1 MVTILCIATYF
12 KGDAFLR
19 ECRRQ
24 GCRVVLLTSD
34 SLVGAAW
41 PRDAIDDIHSIHR
54 DASDADIRRR
64 VDTIALK
71 HAIDRIAALD
81 DFDVEMAAMLREH
94 LQVPGLGRTTASC
107 FRDKLAMRMKARS
120 LGIPVPEFSPVFNDR
135 AVEEWTH
142 RVPAPWVLKPRSSA
156 AAIGIKK
163 VADRDELWRALNAA
177 GDQRSNAVL
186 EQFVEGDVYHV
197 DSIVWGGTVA
207 FAIPFKYGRPPMEIA
222 HQGGLFITR
231 RLPDDSEEG
240 KALLAMNRTLQAGL
254 GLQRGVSHTEFIR
267 EAGGSGRSG
276 GSSGSGDSG
285 GLAAPK
291 PGGIGPGEG
300 GSGELVFLETSA
312 RVGGA
317 FIVDTIEAATGMNLW
332 EEWAKIEIAGERG
345 DYTVPA
351 HRGDF
356 AGIVLSL
363 ARQED
368 PDLSAYTDAEI
379 VTRLR
384 KSHHAGLIL
393 RSPDPV
399 RIDTLIAD
407 YTPRF
412 YRDFFATAPPPE
424 RPVE

>member
-1 MVTILCIATYF
+1 MLTILCIATYF

-34 SLVGAAW
+34 SLAGAEW
-41 PRDAIDDIHSIHR
+41 PRESIDDIQSIPR
-54 DASDADIRRR
+54 DASDAEIRRK
-64 VDTIALK
+64 VDAIALK
-71 HAIDRIAALD
+71 YPIDRIAALD
-81 DFDVEMAAMLREH
+81 DFDVEIGAMLREH
-94 LQVPGLGRTTASC
+94 LQVPGLERSTASR
-107 FRDKLAMRMKARS
+107 FRDKLAMRTKARA
-120 LGIPVPEFSPVFNDR
+120 LGIPVPEFSPVFNDQ
-135 AVEEWTH
+135 VLEEWTA
-142 RVPAPWVLKPRSSA
+142 RVPRPWVLKPRSSA

-186 EQFVEGDVYHV
+186 EQFVAGDVYHV
-197 DSIVWGGTVA
+197 DSIVWGGKVV
-207 FAIPFKYGRPPMEIA
+207 FAIPFKYGRPPMEVA

-231 RLPDDSEEG
+231 RLPDESEEG
-240 KALLAMNRTLQAGL
+240 KALLALNRKLQEGL

-267 EAGGSGRSG
+267 
-276 GSSGSGDSG
+276 
-285 GLAAPK
+285 GLASPTRPAEAPEARRRK
-291 PGGIGPGEG
+291 LGEVEASEG
-300 GSGELVFLETSA
+300 GSGGLVFLETSA

-317 FIVDTIEAATGMNLW
+317 FIVDTIEAASGVNLW
-332 EEWAKIEIAGERG
+332 AEWAKIEIAGEQG
-345 DYTVPA
+345 DYAVPA
-351 HRGDF
+351 HRADY

-363 ARQED
+363 ARQVD

-379 VTRLR
+379 VTRLK
-384 KSHHAGLIL
+384 KSHHAGLIV
-393 RSPDPV
+393 RSPDPA

>member
-34 SLVGAAW
+34 SLAGAEW
-41 PRDAIDDIHSIHR
+41 PRDSIDDIQSIPR
-54 DASDADIRRR
+54 DASDAEIRRKI
-64 VDTIALK
+64 DAIAHK
-71 HAIDRIAALD
+71 YPIDRIAALD
-81 DFDVEMAAMLREH
+81 DFDVEMGAMLREH
-94 LQVPGLGRTTASC
+94 LQVPGMERSTASR
-107 FRDKLAMRMKARS
+107 FRDKLAMRTKARA
-120 LGIPVPEFSPVFNDR
+120 LGIPVPEFSPVFNDQ
-135 AVEEWTH
+135 VLDEWTG
-142 RVPAPWVLKPRSSA
+142 RVPPPWVLKPRSSA

-186 EQFVEGDVYHV
+186 EQFVAGDVYHV
-197 DSIVWGGTVA
+197 DSIIWGGQVV
-207 FAIPFKYGRPPMEIA
+207 FAIPFKYGRPPMEVA

-240 KALLAMNRTLQAGL
+240 KALLAMNRKLQEGL

-267 EAGGSGRSG
+267 T
-276 GSSGSGDSG
+276 SSG
-285 GLAAPK
+285 
-291 PGGIGPGEG
+291 
-300 GSGELVFLETSA
+300 LVFLETSA

-317 FIVDTIEAATGMNLW
+317 FIVDTIEAATGLNLW
-332 EEWAKIEIAGERG
+332 VEWAKIEIAGEQGQYAVPPHRA
-345 DYTVPA
+345 DY
-351 HRGDF
+351 

-363 ARQED
+363 ARQEV

-379 VTRLR
+379 VTRLK

-393 RSPDPV
+393 RSPDPA

-412 YRDFFATAPPPE
+412 YSDFFATAPPPE

>member
-34 SLVGAAW
+34 SLAGAEW
-41 PRDAIDDIHSIHR
+41 PRESIDDIQSIPR
-54 DASDADIRRR
+54 DASDGEIRRR
-64 VDTIALK
+64 VDAIARK
-71 HAIDRIAALD
+71 YPIDRIAALD
-81 DFDVEMAAMLREH
+81 DFDVEMGAMLREH
-94 LQVPGLGRTTASC
+94 LQVPGMERSTASR
-107 FRDKLAMRMKARS
+107 FRDKLAMRTKARA
-120 LGIPVPEFSPVFNDR
+120 LGIPVPEFSPVFNDQ
-135 AVEEWTH
+135 ALDEWTR
-142 RVPAPWVLKPRSSA
+142 RVPGPWVLKPRSSA

-163 VADRDELWRALNAA
+163 VADHDELWRALNAA

-186 EQFVEGDVYHV
+186 EQFVAGDVYHV
-197 DSIVWGGTVA
+197 DSIVWGGKVV

-240 KALLAMNRTLQAGL
+240 KALLAMNRKLQKGL

-267 EAGGSGRSG
+267 
-276 GSSGSGDSG
+276 
-285 GLAAPK
+285 GLAPPTSPAEAPGARRRK
-291 PGGIGPGEG
+291 LADVGASEG
-300 GSGELVFLETSA
+300 GLVFLETSA

-317 FIVDTIEAATGMNLW
+317 FIVDTIEAATGLNLW
-332 EEWAKIEIAGERG
+332 AEWAKIEIAGERG
-345 DYTVPA
+345 QYAVPPHRDDY
-351 HRGDF
+351 

-363 ARQED
+363 ARQEV
-368 PDLSAYTDAEI
+368 PDLSAYTDPEI
-379 VTRLR
+379 VTRLK

-393 RSPDPV
+393 RSSDPA